1 MERSQ
6 YQAAHFETLARETAH
21 AVGCE
26 ALRWWQDKHDPH
38 RLVIKALAPLGTERS
53 LVVNL
58 EAILP
63 KQTEPYPPTARAGRT
78 PPVKKPYRLSLL
90 QRP

>member
-6 YQAAHFETLARETAH
+6 YQAKQFETLARETAN

-38 RLVIKALAPLGTERS
+38 RLFIKALAPLGTECS
-53 LVVNL
+53 LVVKL

-63 KQTEPYPPTARAGRT
+63 KQTEPHPPT
-78 PPVKKPYRLSLL
+78 S
-90 QRP
+90 